1 MLMHIVSTKSK
12 LRYQQSKKT
21 YSTVHRFLSNQRRHL
36 RPLSTFST
44 IKAHQPLKAKMVAR
58 MDRGTSRNTK
68 THQCI
73 ILARI
78 KQNPF
83 VNHVNAY
90 CFKQI
95 QTNHPR
101 LGLVSEKASY
111 HRTMQR
117 TKCRLFQRSVSK
129 ERKQIEINY
138 TQERGTAKQKYQDS
152 HGNVNRTR
160 DAIHHHAS

>member
-90 CFKQI
+90 CFNQI
-95 QTNHPR
+95 QTTISAIKEDIFDCSP
-101 LGLVSEKASY
+101 LS
-111 HRTMQR
+111 Q
-117 TKCRLFQRSVSK
+117 QSK
-129 ERKQIEINY
+129 KTSSTIIYFLNNQSSLAPK
-138 TQERGTAKQKYQDS
+138 G
-152 HGNVNRTR
+152 
-160 DAIHHHAS
+160 